1 VKTTDQLTLADL
13 PFRSLELFPKPDL
26 VCRCEEDGFRRLS
39 TREFFDRTRALSL
52 GLSALGLQPGD
63 RVALVSESRPEWVIA
78 DLAVL
83 TAGAVTVPIY
93 PTLSAPQLW
102 FIVAESGA
110 RFAIVSNAAQV
121 AKFNEVTF
129 AKGSLEAI
137 IVMDG
142 ETDGGAY
149 RVLSLDEAT
158 RLGQSAI
165 DADPAAATRYREAAE
180 GVDPESLATIVYT
193 SGTTGDPKGVMLTHR
208 NIVSNVVATKGWI
221 GLDPHDRILS
231 FLPLSHVFERV
242 VLFRCLF
249 DGVSV
254 YFAETMTSVSRDL
267 QRVQPTVMTG
277 VPRAWEKF
285 HGAIQDGLS
294 KLTGARRAL
303 ATWAIGVGYEH
314 ARAWLAGGRPAPAL
328 RLKRA
333 IADRLV
339 FAKIRER
346 TGGRLRFLVSG
357 SAPLSARIAEFF
369 FAINLP
375 ILEAYGL
382 TESSPG
388 ISANPPDAPRLGTVG
403 RALPGVEISIGAD
416 GEILVRGPNIMKGY
430 YKRAEASAE
439 TLAGGWLHT
448 GDIGQID
455 ADGYLAITDRKK
467 DLIVTSGGKKIAP
480 QPLENLL
487 KADPLISEAVLI
499 GEQRKFPA
507 ALLVPDF
514 ARLEARAASL
524 IPGTLSREDLVRHP
538 EVLKLYQEVLDRLN
552 GSLAQFERV
561 KRFALLPME
570 FTMERG
576 ELTPTMKV
584 RRQVVEQRWRPLIDA
599 IYASPARPE
608 AGEAGA
614 PIQVPGFRLPSEESG
629 LEPA

>member
-1 VKTTDQLTLADL
+1 VKTTDELTLADL
-13 PFRSLELFPKPDL
+13 PFRCLERFPKSDF
-26 VCRCEEDGFRRLS
+26 VCRCEENGSRQLS
-39 TREFFDRTRALSL
+39 TQQFFDQIRALSL
-52 GLSALGLQPGD
+52 GLGALGLQSGD
-63 RVALVSESRPEWVIA
+63 RVALISESRPEWVIS

-83 TAGAVTVPIY
+83 AAGAVTVPVY
-93 PTLSAPQLW
+93 PTLSSPQIW
-102 FIVAESGA
+102 FILAESGA
-110 RFAIVSNAAQV
+110 RFAIVSNASQA
-121 AKFNEVTF
+121 AKVMEVN
-129 AKGSLEAI
+129 GGVRDLEAV
-137 IVMDG
+137 IVMDA
-142 ETDGGAY
+142 EAGGGPF
-149 RVLSLDEAT
+149 RVLT
-158 RLGQSAI
+158 V
-165 DADPAAATRYREAAE
+165 ADVIARGEKALASDPVAAQRYRDTAAS
-180 GVDPESLATIVYT
+180 VPQDSLATIVYT

-208 NIVSNVVATKGWI
+208 NIISNVIATKGWI
-221 GLDPHDRILS
+221 GLDSTDRILS

-254 YFAETMTSVSRDL
+254 HFAETMTSVARDL
-267 QRVQPTVMTG
+267 KRVKPTVMTG

-285 HGAIQDGLS
+285 YGAIQEGLS
-294 KLTGARRAL
+294 KLTGARKSL

-314 ARAWLAGGRPAPAL
+314 ARLWLTGREVPPLL

-339 FAKIRER
+339 FAKIREQV
-346 TGGRLRFLVSG
+346 GGRLRFLVSG
-357 SAPLSARIAEFF
+357 SAPLSPKIGEFF

-388 ISANPPDAPRLGTVG
+388 ISGNPLDAPRLGTVG
-403 RALPGVEISIGAD
+403 KALPGVEVSIGPD
-416 GEILVRGPNIMKGY
+416 GEILVRGPNVMQGY
-430 YKRAEASAE
+430 YKRTEATAE

-448 GDIGQID
+448 GDIGQVGD
-455 ADGYLAITDRKK
+455 DGYLTITDRKK

-514 ARLEARAASL
+514 TKLEARIDAMKLRLA
-524 IPGTLSREDLVRHP
+524 SREELVHHP
-538 EVLKLYQEVLDRLN
+538 EVIRLYQDVLDRLN

-561 KRFALLPME
+561 KRFALLPTE

-584 RRQVVEQRWRPLIDA
+584 RRQVVEQRWRSLIDL
-599 IYASPARPE
+599 IYAS
-608 AGEAGA
+608 
-614 PIQVPGFRLPSEESG
+614 
-629 LEPA
+629 

>member
-1 VKTTDQLTLADL
+1 VSTTDRFTLADL
-13 PFRSLELFPKPDL
+13 PFRSLERFPKPDAL
-26 VCRCEEDGFRRLS
+26 CRCGDGHPRRWS
-39 TREFFDRTRALSL
+39 TQEFFDQVRALSL
-52 GLSALGLQPGD
+52 GLTTLGLRPGD
-63 RVALVSESRPEWVIA
+63 RVALVSESRPEWVVS

-83 TAGAVTVPIY
+83 TAGCVTVPVY

-102 FIVAESGA
+102 FILAESGA
-110 RFAIVSNAAQV
+110 RIAIVSNPAQAA
-121 AKFNEVTF
+121 KINEVSGGVHDLETVIVIEGDAERGAF
-129 AKGSLEAI
+129 RVLTMAEAI
-137 IVMDG
+137 AAGQRTLAADARAA
-142 ETDGGAY
+142 DRY
-149 RVLSLDEAT
+149 RDT
-158 RLGQSAI
+158 
-165 DADPAAATRYREAAE
+165 AAAVQPDA
-180 GVDPESLATIVYT
+180 LATIVYT

-208 NIVSNVVATKGWI
+208 NIVSNVVATQGW
-221 GLDPHDRILS
+221 LDLSPADRLLS

-254 YFAETMTSVSRDL
+254 YFAETMTSVARDL
-267 QRVQPTVMTG
+267 QRVRPTVMTG

-285 HGAIQDGLS
+285 HAAIQDGLNA
-294 KLTGARRAL
+294 LTGAKKAL
-303 ATWAIGVGYEH
+303 ATWAIGVGYAH
-314 ARAWLAGGRPAPAL
+314 ARLWLAGAASPPLL

-333 IADRLV
+333 VADRLV
-339 FAKIRER
+339 FAKVRSR

-357 SAPLSARIAEFF
+357 SAPLSPAIGEFF

-388 ISANPPDAPRLGTVG
+388 ISANPLAAPRLGTVG
-403 RALPGVEISIGAD
+403 KPLPGVEVSIGPD
-416 GEILVRGPNIMKGY
+416 GEILVRGPNVMQGY
-430 YKRAEASAE
+430 YKRPEATAE

-448 GDIGQID
+448 GDIGQVSG
-455 ADGYLAITDRKK
+455 DGYLTITDRKK

-487 KADPLISEAVLI
+487 KADPLVSEAVLI

-514 ARLEARAASL
+514 ARLEARIQAAAL
-524 IPGTLSREDLVRHP
+524 RVASREELVRHP
-538 EVLKLYQEVLDRLN
+538 EVLRLYQDVLDRLN

-561 KRFALLPME
+561 KRFALLPTE

-599 IYASPARPE
+599 IYTSQPAS
-608 AGEAGA
+608 
-614 PIQVPGFRLPSEESG
+614 
-629 LEPA
+629 